1 MSPALIDAAVE
12 LADALARENEA
23 LAALDL
29 PRAAGMLA
37 DKQRAADA
45 FLAARAL
52 LPPGAPAEPHPGAK
66 DGGAREV
73 AARLGTLAEE
83 NRRLLERAIAVQGRV
98 IGTLARAAPPEASGY
113 GAHGGRAASSRPG
126 AIALSARA

>member
-1 MSPALIDAAVE
+1 MSPALIDAAIR

-23 LAALDL
+23 LATLDL

-45 FLAARAL
+45 FFAAQAL
-52 LPPGAPAEPHPGAK
+52 LPDGAPAEPNAV
-66 DGGAREV
+66 ARDV
-73 AARLGTLAEE
+73 AARLEALAEE
-83 NRRLLERAIAVQGRV
+83 NHRLLERAIAVQGRV
-98 IGTLARAAPPEASGY
+98 IGTLARAVRPETLGY
-113 GAHGGRAASSRPG
+113 GAHGGRTAASRPG

>member
-1 MSPALIDAAVE
+1 MSPALIDAAIR
-12 LADALARENEA
+12 LADALARENQA

-45 FLAARAL
+45 FFAAQTL
-52 LPPGAPAEPHPGAK
+52 LVNGAPAEPSAAAM
-66 DGGAREV
+66 DV

-83 NRRLLERAIAVQGRV
+83 NRRLLELAIAVQGRV
-98 IGTLARAAPPEASGY
+98 IGTLARAVQPEVLGY
-113 GAHGGRAASSRPG
+113 GAHGGRTAASRPG

>member
-1 MSPALIDAAVE
+1 MSPALIDAAIQ

-37 DKQRAADA
+37 EKQRAADV
-45 FLAARAL
+45 FFAAQTL
-52 LPPGAPAEPHPGAK
+52 LPDGTPDPAVR
-66 DGGAREV
+66 DV

-98 IGTLARAAPPEASGY
+98 IGTLARAVRPEPLGY
-113 GAHGGRAASSRPG
+113 GARGGRTVTSRPG

>member
-1 MSPALIDAAVE
+1 MSPALIDAAIR

-45 FLAARAL
+45 FFAAQAL
-52 LPPGAPAEPHPGAK
+52 LPDGLPTTAGRDVAE
-66 DGGAREV
+66 
-73 AARLGTLAEE
+73 RLGILAEE
-83 NRRLLERAIAVQGRV
+83 NHRLLERAIAVQGRV
-98 IGTLARAAPPEASGY
+98 IGTLARAVRPETLGY
-113 GAHGGRAASSRPG
+113 GARGGRTVASRPS

>member
-1 MSPALIDAAVE
+1 MSPAQIDAAIR

-45 FLAARAL
+45 FFAAQTL
-52 LPPGAPAEPHPGAK
+52 LPDSAPGTP
-66 DGGAREV
+66 AREV
-73 AARLGTLAEE
+73 AVRLGMLAEE
-83 NRRLLERAIAVQGRV
+83 NRRLLERAIVVQERV
-98 IGTLARAAPPEASGY
+98 IGTLAHAVRPKALGY
-113 GAHGGRAASSRPG
+113 GARGGRTVASRPG

>member
-1 MSPALIDAAVE
+1 MSPALIDAAVQ

-37 DKQRAADA
+37 DKQRAGDA
-45 FLAARAL
+45 FLAAQTL
-52 LPPGAPAEPHPGAK
+52 LPPGAPAELGVA
-66 DGGAREV
+66 AREV

-98 IGTLARAAPPEASGY
+98 IGTLARAARPETLGY
-113 GAHGGRAASSRPG
+113 GAHGGRADAGRPG

>member
-1 MSPALIDAAVE
+1 MSPALIDAAVQ

-45 FLAARAL
+45 FLAAQTL
-52 LPPGAPAEPHPGAK
+52 LAHGTPAEPNTA
-66 DGGAREV
+66 AREV
-73 AARLGTLAEE
+73 AARLGTLTAE

-98 IGTLARAAPPEASGY
+98 IGTLARAVRSETLGY
-113 GAHGGRAASSRPG
+113 GAHGGRTAASRPG

>member
-1 MSPALIDAAVE
+1 MTPALIDAAVR
-12 LADALARENEA
+12 LADTLARENQA

-29 PRAAGMLA
+29 PLAASLLA

-45 FLAARAL
+45 FLVAQTLALHDASARQHATTRDL
-52 LPPGAPAEPHPGAK
+52 
-66 DGGAREV
+66 
-73 AARLGTLAEE
+73 AARLATLAEE

-98 IGTLARAAPPEASGY
+98 IGVLARAARPEASGY
-113 GAHGGRAASSRPG
+113 GAHGGRTAFSRPG

>member
-1 MSPALIDAAVE
+1 MSPALIDAAIR
-12 LADALARENEA
+12 LADALARENQA

-29 PRAAGMLA
+29 PRAAGMLG

-45 FLAARAL
+45 FLAAQSL
-52 LPPGAPAEPHPGAK
+52 LSHGAT
-66 DGGAREV
+66 ARPDAAARDV
-73 AARLGTLAEE
+73 AARLGMLAEE

-98 IGTLARAAPPEASGY
+98 IGTLAQAVRPETLGY
-113 GAHGGRAASSRPG
+113 GAHGGRTAAGRPG